1 MQEHAKSSTVV
12 NGIDTAHVME
22 VVNQIIDDPSK
33 AQTNW
38 SVMTE
43 WKGGTR
49 SDTRVKG
56 YQVGGEFIAKD
67 FTINI
72 DEPYELGGT
81 NLFANPQE
89 YLLAAMNACMIVG
102 YSAACAMQ
110 GIEIEELRIE
120 TEGDIDLR
128 GFLGIDPD
136 VAPGYEELK
145 YTVHIK
151 GNATPEEFQK
161 VHEIVCATSPNRFN
175 ISRPIKLN
183 TNLVVE

>member
-22 VVNQIIDDPSK
+22 VVNQIIDDPLK

-38 SVMTE
+38 SVTTE

-49 SDTRVKG
+49 SDTRVEG
-56 YQVGGEFIAKD
+56 YEVGGEFIAKD

-110 GIEIEELRIE
+110 GIEIEELSIE

-151 GNATPEEFQK
+151 GNATPEEFEK

-175 ISRPIKLN
+175 ISKPIKLN

>member
-1 MQEHAKSSTVV
+1 MQEHAKSLTVV

-33 AQTNW
+33 AMTSW
-38 SVMTE
+38 SVSTE

-49 SDTRVKG
+49 SDTHVKG
-56 YQVGGEFIAKD
+56 YVVGGEFVKKD
-67 FTINI
+67 FTLSV
-72 DEPYELGGT
+72 DEPLELGGT

-89 YLLAAMNACMIVG
+89 YLLSALNACMIVG
-102 YSAACAMQ
+102 YAAACAMH
-110 GIEIEELRIE
+110 GIELDELRIE

-145 YTVHIK
+145 YTVHIR

-175 ISRPIKLN
+175 ISRPIKLI